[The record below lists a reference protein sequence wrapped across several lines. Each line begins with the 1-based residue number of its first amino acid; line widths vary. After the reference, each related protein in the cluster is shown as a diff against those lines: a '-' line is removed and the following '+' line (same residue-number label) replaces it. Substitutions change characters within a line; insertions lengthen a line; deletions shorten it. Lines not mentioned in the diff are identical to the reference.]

1 MLSVVRYSQIL
12 GVVAVDS
19 STASHLG
26 KIEDVWLDDS
36 GRIAYLS
43 SMVGYL
49 PLEQI
54 ATVGM
59 DAVTTYGHL
68 VVREPP
74 NLCSIYHVSIQSAV
88 GEPLGW
94 VEDFVF
100 DWHTGE
106 IVAYIVSGEIAES
119 LGGSAIL
126 YPQDIQH
133 ISAERVTVQD
143 GARHHLKSEAEGL
156 KGFLTEKSHQVQTL
170 VKMIGDRLHDV
181 ISPHDHPDVVHVKIK
196 TVSDEMLASGN
207 HDHHALKDAT
217 EFLHARW
224 ETVQQTISR
233 AGSRARV
240 ALDAA
245 WKQIAGKK

>member
-12 GVVAVDS
+12 GLIAVDS

-26 KIEDVWLDDS
+26 EVEDVWLDDS

-43 SMVGYL
+43 SVVGYL

-54 ATVGM
+54 ATIGI
-59 DAVTTYGHL
+59 DAITTYGHL
-68 VVREPP
+68 VVREPS
-74 NLCSIYHVSIQSAV
+74 NLRSIYHVSVQSAT

-94 VEDFVF
+94 VEDFLF

-133 ISAERVTVQD
+133 VSAERVTIQN
-143 GARHHLKSEAEGL
+143 GATHRLMPEAEGL
-156 KGFLTEKSHQVQTL
+156 KGFLSEKSHQVQTL
-170 VKMIGDRLHDV
+170 VRMIGDRLHDLV
-181 ISPHDHPDVVHVKIK
+181 SPHDNPDVVHVKIK
-196 TVSDEMLASGN
+196 TVSDEMVASGN
-207 HDHHALKDAT
+207 HDDHALKDAT
-217 EFLHARW
+217 EFLHDRW
-224 ETVQQTISR
+224 ESLQHTINR
-233 AGSRARV
+233 AGSRAKV